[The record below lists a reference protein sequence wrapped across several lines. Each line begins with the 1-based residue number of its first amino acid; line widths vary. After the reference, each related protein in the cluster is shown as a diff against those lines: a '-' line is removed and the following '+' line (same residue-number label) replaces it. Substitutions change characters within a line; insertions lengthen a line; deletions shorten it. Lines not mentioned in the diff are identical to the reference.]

1 MNPPEN
7 FETERLILRKPCM
20 EDAPAIFTSYAQDTE
35 VTRYMTWSPHKNIEE
50 TYGIMRIMLK
60 SWEAGSAYS
69 FAILPKNLNSVIG
82 MIAMHPDGFKVEIG
96 YVLAQ
101 PYWGKGLMTE
111 AALAVTKWL
120 LEQPAVFRIFA
131 TCDVEN
137 LASARV
143 MEKAGMQREGML
155 GRNTIRPNIGNVPRD
170 SYVYAIVK

>member
-1 MNPPEN
+1 MKPPEY

-50 TYGIMRIMLK
+50 TYGHMQITLK
-60 SWEAGSAYS
+60 LWEDGSAYS
-69 FAILPKNLNSVIG
+69 FAIVLKESNSLIG

-96 YVLAQ
+96 YVLARA
-101 PYWGKGLMTE
+101 YWGKGIVTE
-111 AALAVTKWL
+111 AARAVTNWL
-120 LEQPAVFRIFA
+120 LEQPDIYRVFA

-143 MEKAGMQREGML
+143 MEKVGMMREGIL
-155 GRNTIRPNIGNVPRD
+155 RRNTIRSNVSDEPRD
-170 SYVYAIVK
+170 TFIYSIVK

>member
-96 YVLAQ
+96 YVLAR
-101 PYWGKGLMTE
+101 PYWGKGIVTE
-111 AALAVTKWL
+111 AARRITTWL
-120 LEQPAVFRIFA
+120 LEQPDIYRVFA

-143 MEKAGMQREGML
+143 MEKAGMTCEGIL
-155 GRNTIRPNIGNVPRD
+155 RRNTIRFNVSNEPRD
-170 SYVYAIVK
+170 TFIYSIVK